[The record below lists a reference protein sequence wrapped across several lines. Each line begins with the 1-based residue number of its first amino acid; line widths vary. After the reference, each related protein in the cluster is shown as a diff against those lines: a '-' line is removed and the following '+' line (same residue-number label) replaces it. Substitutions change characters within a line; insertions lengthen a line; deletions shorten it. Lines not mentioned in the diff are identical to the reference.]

1 MLKYG
6 VVFMNGFVCR
16 MPPDGIMTIHV
27 SRKEFPDFE
36 DSQHARNNSIMDV
49 AVPAVVKVLQW
60 WH

>member
-16 MPPDGIMTIHV
+16 MPPDDIMTMHV

-49 AVPAVVKVLQW
+49 AVPAVV
-60 WH
+60 